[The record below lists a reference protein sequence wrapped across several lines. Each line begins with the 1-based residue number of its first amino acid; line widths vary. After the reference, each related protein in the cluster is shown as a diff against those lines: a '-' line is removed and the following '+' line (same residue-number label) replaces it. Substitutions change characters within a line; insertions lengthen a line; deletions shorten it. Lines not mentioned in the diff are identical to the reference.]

1 MIRPYRLRIAP
12 SSPERIAYL
21 LTRLARNA
29 CLWRGAR
36 LLLRWNNRAI
46 AMRTGALRHSEHFTF
61 VEMYQILWRCQYNA
75 QSWPGDDV
83 ARGQRE
89 DE

>member
-1 MIRPYRLRIAP
+1 MTRPYRLRIVP
-12 SSPERIAYL
+12 SSPERMADL

-36 LLLRWNNRAI
+36 LLLRWNNRAVS
-46 AMRTGALRHSEHFTF
+46 MRTGALRHSEEFSII
-61 VEMYQILWRCQYNA
+61 EMYGLLWRCQYNA
-75 QSWPGDDV
+75 QRWPGDDV
-83 ARGQRE
+83 ARGQME